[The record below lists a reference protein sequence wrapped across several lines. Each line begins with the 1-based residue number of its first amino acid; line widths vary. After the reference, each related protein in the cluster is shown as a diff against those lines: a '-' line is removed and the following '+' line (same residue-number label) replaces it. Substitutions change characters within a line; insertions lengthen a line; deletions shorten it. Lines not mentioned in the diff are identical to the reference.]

1 MTKADLGISLS
12 KEADVKHLADASIA
26 AMFCE
31 HFIEQSNDCLKGYVV
46 CDGRECKDFGEI
58 STARHELGK
67 RYHVV
72 VAMKPLVFDDDFPRK
87 PDKNKILELVRDKL
101 QHGEFNDNFVV
112 VVEAK
117 KET

>member
-1 MTKADLGISLS
+1 MSERGQLYRSPEYYRMKR
-12 KEADVKHLADASIA
+12 EADKLTKQ
-26 AMFCE
+26 
-31 HFIEQSNDCLKGYVV
+31 EQVNETMNY
-46 CDGRECKDFGEI
+46 
-58 STARHELGK
+58 K
-67 RYHVV
+67 RFHVV

-101 QHGEFNDNFVV
+101 QDGEVNDNFVV